1 MTAAELREVLAHRLA
16 KPVKNPDVEVFVLQ
30 YHSRDVAVVGMVQK
44 AGLYNITS
52 RADSLLTMLNR
63 AGGMTEH
70 ASSRMLFIPASP
82 TAQYGRPAAVASLMS
97 KADVNWTT
105 QWRHIDMAHSCSKA
119 LQSVSAQGLGES
131 RWPTDSIWPIR
142 GP

>member
-1 MTAAELREVLAHRLA
+1 M
-16 KPVKNPDVEVFVLQ
+16 KNPDVEVFVLQ

-82 TAQYGRPAAVASLMS
+82 TAQYGPSRRRSQLNVKGRCQLDDSVAAYRHGPLLFQSAAICLSARPRRKPL
-97 KADVNWTT
+97 
-105 QWRHIDMAHSCSKA
+105 AHGFHLAHPWAMNQRRGSSE
-119 LQSVSAQGLGES
+119 SV
-131 RWPTDSIWPIR
+131 
-142 GP
+142 